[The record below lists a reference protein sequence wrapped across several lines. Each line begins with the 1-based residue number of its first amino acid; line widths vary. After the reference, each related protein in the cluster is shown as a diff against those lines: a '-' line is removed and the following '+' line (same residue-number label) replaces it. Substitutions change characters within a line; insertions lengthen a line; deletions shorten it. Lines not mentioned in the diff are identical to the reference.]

1 MTDALREELARI
13 GEAAPRASVPGDVWV
28 RGRRARRRDRVV
40 AGAAVLSVLVVL
52 GGLGLVLGLP
62 GRSDVPPAG
71 PGGDAVP
78 SVIHPVPTRLADWV
92 EGHDETWRATVAE
105 TDLAIGRG
113 SVAFVS
119 GSTSKGLPVVVT
131 AADGQ
136 YHLLRLPAWI
146 GTSLAGFQSDASPLA
161 LSPDGRQLA
170 WGWYDASTR
179 GSDMVKAGVR
189 VVDLTTGRMRTIP
202 LTGGRGVAVG
212 SVRWSPDSRWLVW
225 QGMEMKTW
233 EKNATGWKRNVAGR
247 IAPGSASSEAID
259 LSRGG
264 SEQLVIDDR
273 GTVSWVDE
281 GIAGWSSVDAHGRTS
296 SVTDVLTNE
305 RGAAAA
311 VSPDGHSV
319 AITSDQPTAA
329 ASVVVPSAGKAR
341 GPWGRV
347 LELGTAPLPDARFP
361 EGAVVSP
368 LGWLDD
374 AHVLELVTAAHDVEP
389 GSGWTLGDTELA
401 VVAVGDGA
409 GSAYDVVARVERG
422 DEQSGQVREV
432 TVAVDLMSLDHPT
445 RDFPAPEWP
454 WSDERKVEVFGGA
467 GLAVVAVLVFVVS
480 YRRGRRLG

>member
-311 VSPDGHSV
+311 ISPSGRTFALADG
-319 AITSDQPTAA
+319 QPSQY
-329 ASVVVPSAGKAR
+329 ASFFQWTHLAVPG
-341 GPWGRV
+341 GDTVPFIGRRD
-347 LELGTAPLPDARFP
+347 LPAVDYP
-361 EGAVVSP
+361 EGAAVEP

-374 AHVLELVTAAHDVEP
+374 DHVVALVTPAHDVERN
-389 GSGWTLGDTELA
+389 SGWTNGEPE
-401 VVAVGDGA
+401 VAVLSA
-409 GSAYDVVARVERG
+409 PHATPAYDVVARVERG

>member
-13 GEAAPRASVPGDVWV
+13 GEAAPRATVPGDVWT

-62 GRSDVPPAG
+62 GGSDVPPTA
-71 PGGDAVP
+71 PGVGAVP
-78 SVIHPVPTRLADWV
+78 SVIHTVPTRLAGFV
-92 EGHDETWRATVAE
+92 EGSDERWAPSVAE
-105 TDLAIGRG
+105 TDLAIGRA
-113 SVAFVS
+113 SVAFAS
-119 GSTSKGLPVVVT
+119 SEYQPLPVIIT
-131 AADGQ
+131 AADGA
-136 YHLLRLPAWI
+136 YHLLNLPGWL
-146 GTSLAGFQSDASPLA
+146 GSSLAGTQVGSASLA
-161 LSPDGRQLA
+161 LSPDGRSLA

-189 VVDLTTGRMRTIP
+189 VVDLTTGRIRSIP
-202 LTGGRGVAVG
+202 LSGGRGVAVG

-233 EKNATGWKRNVAGR
+233 EKNATGWKRNAAGR
-247 IAPGSASSEAID
+247 IAPGSVSSEAID

-264 SEQLVIDDR
+264 SEQVAIDNR

-281 GIAGWSSVDAHGRTS
+281 RIAGWSSVDAHGRMS
-296 SVTDVLTNE
+296 RVTDVLTNE

-311 VSPDGHSV
+311 VSPSGRSV
-319 AITSDQPTAA
+319 ALAEGQPTPYASFFQWTHLAVPGGDAVPFIGRRDLPAA
-329 ASVVVPSAGKAR
+329 
-341 GPWGRV
+341 
-347 LELGTAPLPDARFP
+347 DYP
-361 EGAVVSP
+361 EGATVEP

-374 AHVLELVTAAHDVEP
+374 AHILELVTAAHDVEP
-389 GSGWTLGDTELA
+389 GSGWTLGGTELA
-401 VVAVGDGA
+401 VVSVGGGA
-409 GSAYDVVARVERG
+409 ESAYDVVARIERG
-422 DEQSGQVREV
+422 DEQSGQVREL

-454 WSDERKVEVFGGA
+454 WSDERKVAVFGGA